1 MAGKSRDTVL
11 TVFGLLAIVGAVA
24 RLVFYNGLTNY
35 IASGAIMAFG
45 IVMIWFGSREKER
58 AGKKDGEAYVY
69 GDVEPDER
77 KGKILARGITYR
89 RFLNSKKGKRN
100 AFLNALVLLFID
112 MFIMSELV
120 GTEDWD
126 FLNLG
131 LLALALFVL
140 LFSLM
145 GLWAYRPSAWEQ
157 LDIIYENGISSIST
171 PFLPFSEVEK
181 IGYGTFDSS
190 TEGHLNFIIVF
201 GKGRDWQKCPYL
213 WDVEYKND
221 YYERATE
228 ILKQKCPDVP
238 WVQMEWLEWKKKN
251 KNRKQG

>member
-1 MAGKSRDTVL
+1 MDT
-11 TVFGLLAIVGAVA
+11 
-24 RLVFYNGLTNY
+24 
-35 IASGAIMAFG
+35 
-45 IVMIWFGSREKER
+45 E
-58 AGKKDGEAYVY
+58 
-69 GDVEPDER
+69 
-77 KGKILARGITYR
+77 KGKALAKGIAYR

-100 AFLNALVLLFID
+100 AFLNAILIFIISI
-112 MFIMSELV
+112 FIILELV
-120 GTEDWD
+120 WINEWGAVNT
-126 FLNLG
+126 G
-131 LLALALFVL
+131 ALLLIIFVL
-140 LFSLM
+140 LFAVM
-145 GLWAYRPSAWEQ
+145 GLWAYRPSTWEQ

-221 YYERATE
+221 YYEKARE

-251 KNRKQG
+251 KNKKEEGK